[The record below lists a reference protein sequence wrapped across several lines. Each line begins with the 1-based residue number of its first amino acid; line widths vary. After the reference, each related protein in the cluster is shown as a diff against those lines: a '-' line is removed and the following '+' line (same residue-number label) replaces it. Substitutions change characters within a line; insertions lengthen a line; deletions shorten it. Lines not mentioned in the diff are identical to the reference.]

1 MQQIQRAALLNGDSL
16 HAVKQRLAGGEMLAQ
31 DAAVLNYNLR
41 EPVDSGRGVIAF
53 DDDAGA
59 VSCTGGGVF
68 LMVIKVLVQL
78 GITPHRAA

>member
-1 MQQIQRAALLNGDSL
+1 MVTVSTT
-16 HAVKQRLAGGEMLAQ
+16 VKQRLAGGEMLAQ

-59 VSCTGGGVF
+59 VSVRVGVF
-68 LMVIKVLVQL
+68 FS
-78 GITPHRAA
+78 

>member
-1 MQQIQRAALLNGDSL
+1 
-16 HAVKQRLAGGEMLAQ
+16 MLAQ

-68 LMVIKVLVQL
+68 LLVIKVLAQL

>member
-53 DDDAGA
+53 DDDASA
-59 VSCTGGGVF
+59 VSGTGGVIF

>member
-1 MQQIQRAALLNGDSL
+1 
-16 HAVKQRLAGGEMLAQ
+16 MLAQ

-68 LMVIKVLVQL
+68 S
-78 GITPHRAA
+78 